1 MNGDVWREEL
11 ASRLG
16 DLVIPVLPGTIFSS
30 LAGELQVMADSYL
43 HDGDHFAS
51 RGDIVNALA
60 SFAYALGWLD
70 AGEGL
75 GLIHAPGR
83 DHQWIFREVVVPADT
98 GLRLVEKTQRYHVLL
113 STAIGA
119 AVAAPEPCTAISG
132 AADRFILAAGVF
144 RDYGRYFLS
153 SGKLP
158 NALGSFSYGHAWL
171 DAGVRA
177 GLLRIEGPRDLF
189 AV

>member
-1 MNGDVWREEL
+1 MNGGIWRKEL
-11 ASRLG
+11 ASRLK

-30 LAGELQVMADSYL
+30 IAGELQLMADSYL
-43 HDGDHFAS
+43 RDGDHFAA
-51 RGDIVNALA
+51 GQDFVNELA
-60 SFAYALGWLD
+60 SWSYALGWLD
-70 AGEGL
+70 AGAVL
-75 GLIHAPGR
+75 GLIDAPGR
-83 DHQWIFREVVVPADT
+83 DHQWIFREVVLPAGT
-98 GLRLVEKTQRYHVLL
+98 GFRLVEKTQRYDVLL
-113 STAIGA
+113 STAIEA

-132 AADRFILAAGVF
+132 AANRFILVARVF
-144 RDYGRYFLS
+144 RDYGRYFHS
-153 SGKLP
+153 SGKVP